1 MQPAVS
7 PRSEAMAKRRNT
19 KTPRVYD
26 VQRMLGVRIQELR
39 KVAGLNQEDLAE
51 AAGVQMPTLSQYETG
66 KTAPSLTTLVHLAD
80 ALGQPLEEFFR
91 FDELPRH
98 DTDHRRAQRKLVQT
112 VHDLDADTVRLLT
125 KFARL
130 MGKHGGSGG

>member
-1 MQPAVS
+1 
-7 PRSEAMAKRRNT
+7 MAKRRST

-39 KVAGLNQEDLAE
+39 KVGGYGQEKLAE
-51 AAGVQMPTLSQYETG
+51 AAGVESQTLSQYETG

-98 DTDHRRAQRKLVQT
+98 DTEHRRAQRKLVQT
-112 VHDLDADTVRLLT
+112 VHALDADSVKLLT

-130 MGKHGGSGG
+130 MGRQQR